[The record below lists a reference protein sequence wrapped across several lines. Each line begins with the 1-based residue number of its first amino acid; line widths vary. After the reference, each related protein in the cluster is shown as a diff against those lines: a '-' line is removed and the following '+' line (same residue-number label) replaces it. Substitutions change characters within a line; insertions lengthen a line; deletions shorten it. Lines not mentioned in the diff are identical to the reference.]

1 MAWSE
6 SGRIVSYSMVGE
18 MLIARVLG
26 TFGIPVNKARTLMEL
41 CVIMAQL
48 HSSGGQGGPV
58 PSLYI
63 RLYRGGD

>member
-1 MAWSE
+1 
-6 SGRIVSYSMVGE
+6 MVGE